1 MTEKTN
7 EIVEKELTIAF
18 ASYDESEQKITIL
31 ASPEDDAPSSL
42 TIRLQEY
49 DEDTKKYVKSDEAYE
64 AGLERLAKTG
74 LTLEDIKT
82 HQYIGKTFNAYCMD
96 GKITFHKPQRF
107 ITANQIQNRE
117 SIQLDGLE
125 VVTAAISDQ
134 KGKHRFRVVFE
145 APIKVKG
152 KDEPENLGF
161 LVSQLIFDD
170 KEDLDTAPRGIG
182 LKYSN
187 KEILDFEKQLED
199 GKDILTDPVKKT
211 IGDFLENAISR
222 SRENKVEELKRLFDL
237 DIEEA
242 IEKGYQLRL
251 IIKTIQ
257 IPASNNFFA
266 QGEIVEIIKPEE
278 E

>member
-18 ASYDESEQKITIL
+18 ASYNESEQQITIL

-64 AGLERLAKTG
+64 AGLERLSKTG
-74 LTLEDIKT
+74 LTLEDIKS

-96 GKITFHKPQRF
+96 GKITFHEPQRF

-125 VVTAAISDQ
+125 VVTSVISDQ

-145 APIKVKG
+145 APIKVNG

-211 IGDFLENAISR
+211 IRDFLENAISR
-222 SRENKVEELKRLFDL
+222 SRQNKVEELKRLFDL